1 MGLGKLVL
9 RATLGGY
16 FFGHGMQKLAG
27 WFGGGGPEGTGEMFD
42 QIGLRPGRENALVA
56 GAAEAGGGSL
66 LAFGLFTPAGSVKL
80 VSDRNPQDSIEIL
93 FDSSGDQPLV
103 MGHTTRSRGGR
114 VVELEQPVG
123 DPASLSEA
131 DVLEFV
137 AKELEAFVER

>member
-1 MGLGKLVL
+1 MEIANVKRRVQETID
-9 RATLGGY
+9 RAKRT
-16 FFGHGMQKLAG
+16 AA
-27 WFGGGGPEGTGEMFD
+27 D
-42 QIGLRPGRENALVA
+42 RRALT
-56 GAAEAGGGSL
+56 AEATKEYDAFLEQIAVPIFRQVANVLKAEGYP
-66 LAFGLFTPAGSVKL
+66 FGLFTPAGSVKL

-93 FDSSGDQPLV
+93 FDSSSDQPLV

>member
-1 MGLGKLVL
+1 MEISDVRKRMLATIERSKQ
-9 RATLGGY
+9 RATERRGRADEAAKAYSTFIETIAVPMFRQVANVLKAEGY
-16 FFGHGMQKLAG
+16 
-27 WFGGGGPEGTGEMFD
+27 P
-42 QIGLRPGRENALVA
+42 
-56 GAAEAGGGSL
+56 
-66 LAFGLFTPAGSVKL
+66 FGLFTPAGSVKL

>member
-1 MGLGKLVL
+1 MEIADVRKRILTTIERSKQ
-9 RATLGGY
+9 R
-16 FFGHGMQKLAG
+16 
-27 WFGGGGPEGTGEMFD
+27 
-42 QIGLRPGRENALVA
+42 
-56 GAAEAGGGSL
+56 AAERRARTDEAARAYSSFL
-66 LAFGLFTPAGSVKL
+66 EEIAIPLFRQAANVLKVEGYPFSASTPSGSVKL